1 MPAWVKA
8 TPDSTDGV
16 IWVNLERAFRME
28 RRKSL
33 TAIEIAGP
41 GSLVHYSVKETPEE
55 LLHQLSERWQN

>member
-1 MPAWVKA
+1 MPARVKA

-55 LLHQLSERWQN
+55 LLH